1 MTVPV
6 PAVLPDSR
14 LAPAQVI
21 AKFNSKSLRGLG
33 DTICTTLDDGSQY
46 CYDSGTGAYAGETL
60 PGGTQTG
67 SGSFLD
73 PYTGKMVTPTDT
85 GSYTTGSNTSAVWA
99 AVVNSLVK
107 SGMTLAQIQAAHP
120 GMSIS
125 PNGQIIY
132 QNPGYPVGT
141 GGIST
146 GIGLLGGSTSTYLLL
161 GGAALL
167 MMVALGGRR

>member
-14 LAPAQVI
+14 LAPAQVR
-21 AKFNSKSLRGLG
+21 AKFNTATLAGLG
-33 DTICTTLDDGSQY
+33 ATVCEMVSDGSQY
-46 CYDSGTGAYAGETL
+46 CYDDGTGDYQGTIPAGGSTVVNVGAGT
-60 PGGTQTG
+60 PGTFSTG
-67 SGSFLD
+67 A
-73 PYTGKMVTPTDT
+73 
-85 GSYTTGSNTSAVWA
+85 NTSAAWA
-99 AVVNSLVK
+99 SVVNSLVK

-141 GGIST
+141 GGISV
-146 GIGLLGGSTSTYLLL
+146 GGGLFGSSSSMLLI

-167 MMVALGGRR
+167 MIVALGGRR